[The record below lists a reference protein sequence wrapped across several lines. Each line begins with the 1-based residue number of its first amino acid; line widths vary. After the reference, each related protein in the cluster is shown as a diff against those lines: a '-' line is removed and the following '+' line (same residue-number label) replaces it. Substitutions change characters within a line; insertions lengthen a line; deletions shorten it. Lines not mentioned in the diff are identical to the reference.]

1 MASIHENVSE
11 VAIFI
16 YYWSTIN
23 SQHGMCFL
31 KSIFTQS
38 IMTTC
43 KYVIISPNLTKE
55 YFRSQQNRC
64 QLSWS
69 VIRIW
74 NDSAGNFSVHFFIR
88 MRIRCMEKYIQIGW
102 SWSLSINSDELL
114 MKFSRRNTRKSV
126 CERESKITINKWR
139 WNCKK
144 WHRMLFPTSQS
155 CFRKCIPIIIRI
167 YSH

>member
-1 MASIHENVSE
+1 MASIHEHVSE
-11 VAIFI
+11 AAIFI

-23 SQHGMCFL
+23 SQHWICFL

-55 YFRSQQNRC
+55 CFRSQQNRC

-88 MRIRCMEKYIQIGW
+88 MRLRCMEKYIQIGW
-102 SWSLSINSDELL
+102 SWPLSIKTVVSYWWNSQEEIQICLWKRKRNYNKQVA
-114 MKFSRRNTRKSV
+114 MKLQK
-126 CERESKITINKWR
+126 
-139 WNCKK
+139 
-144 WHRMLFPTSQS
+144 MTSNV
-155 CFRKCIPIIIRI
+155 IPYFAIMF
-167 YSH
+167 